1 MSFIDMHIHTVYG
14 NSKYCSLEQLLSMA
28 TENGVKV
35 ISFTDHNTLK
45 AYFEL
50 MKKYSSEEIERIY
63 GVKIVVGV
71 EVNCKIGN
79 QFNDMLVYN
88 IDNLTEFQNW
98 LDANT
103 NLDKSLVSQQEQ
115 LEFYKQVCQNLGL
128 KFDDEDLVLSDKC
141 LWAGTVISAAL
152 NKYYDENYHIIPDE
166 DLKDGTLFFIHQ
178 CCNQSSPFFFNISK
192 YRPKVEDL
200 ISKAHECGGLV
211 FVAHPGAYNG
221 ASAEDLQQYL
231 SFAKSLGVDGVEIDN
246 SFNQNVNMYRTVPV
260 KFCIDNNLKMS
271 AGTDI
276 HTIDDSDFTRCTPGV
291 APRYSGVGVTKPN
304 SYVAKKFR
312 KEIIDSWAKYWYF
325 TKELKSIIPSTEY
338 FK

>member
-1 MSFIDMHIHTVYG
+1 MHIHTVYG

-192 YRPKVEDL
+192 
-200 ISKAHECGGLV
+200 IFS
-211 FVAHPGAYNG
+211 
-221 ASAEDLQQYL
+221 
-231 SFAKSLGVDGVEIDN
+231 I
-246 SFNQNVNMYRTVPV
+246 
-260 KFCIDNNLKMS
+260 
-271 AGTDI
+271 
-276 HTIDDSDFTRCTPGV
+276 
-291 APRYSGVGVTKPN
+291 PN
-304 SYVAKKFR
+304 KTA
-312 KEIIDSWAKYWYF
+312 
-325 TKELKSIIPSTEY
+325 
-338 FK
+338 